1 MLRATT
7 IWLAMSGPVAALEV
21 PSGQPVEFHEM
32 IWNQPGSGLTYR
44 FRFIA
49 PELGQTG
56 RGFDDVAADF
66 EYLCNVYALPR
77 LSSIGPKPTDII
89 ISMASEPTDFG
100 QPSPEVTQ
108 FFEAFS
114 LKDGLC
120 IWEYF

>member
-1 MLRATT
+1 
-7 IWLAMSGPVAALEV
+7 
-21 PSGQPVEFHEM
+21 M
-32 IWNQPGSGLTYR
+32 IWDQPGAGLTYR

-49 PELGQTG
+49 PELGQPG

-66 EYLCNVYALPR
+66 EHLCNTYALPR
-77 LSSIGPKPTDII
+77 LSTVGPKPADII
-89 ISMASEPTDFG
+89 ISLSSEATDFG
-100 QPSPEVTQ
+100 EPSPDVTQ